1 MAYALALVAT
11 PWVRKL
17 AIATGCLSK
26 PAQDRWG
33 RRFVPRLGGLSI
45 AVGFLGAVA
54 WALPNEP
61 RLAGLIAGGLII
73 TVTGLVDDFRR
84 MHPST
89 KLAAQIIAG
98 CVVVLFG
105 TQIDLATSWLSTPLT
120 IGWLV
125 LVMNAFNLMDNM
137 DGLAAG
143 IGAIAGVFCT
153 IHALYAG
160 QFAVA
165 LVSAGLTGS
174 TLGFLHYNLPP
185 AKIFMGDTGSMV
197 LGLGLGALALME
209 TWHQPARLL
218 GILSLPTLLLALP
231 IFDTLFVTFQRM
243 THGRHPF
250 QGGTDHLSH
259 RLGFLGLAPR
269 QVVYLLYS
277 LTTMFGA
284 LSLIPITDEPIA
296 IISIWL
302 VAIGALLLLGGTL
315 AKVRVYSGPADAF
328 PEAEAKVTVIE
339 TMLMHKRRLVEMAV
353 DFAFICASYVMAHA
367 LRFENNLT
375 PDIEALLLQSLPWVI
390 AVKMVCFYSCGLY
403 RGVWRY
409 ISLSDLTNILKAVLV
424 SSVLSAVVVLYL
436 WRFEGYSR
444 AVFIIDGT
452 MLFLAVSG
460 ARLVEPMLN
469 EWISASSPAKTSVLI
484 IGAGDTG
491 EIALQQIKL
500 KPDGRRVVGFLDDD
514 PAKQGN
520 AIHGVRILGSRR
532 ELGKVVKQFGVRQ
545 VLIAIRQPPPQLL
558 QQVQGYC
565 EENGLSWR
573 ALPSLA
579 LGDPAPNLTT

>member
-1 MAYALALVAT
+1 
-11 PWVRKL
+11 
-17 AIATGCLSK
+17 
-26 PAQDRWG
+26 
-33 RRFVPRLGGLSI
+33 
-45 AVGFLGAVA
+45 
-54 WALPNEP
+54 
-61 RLAGLIAGGLII
+61 
-73 TVTGLVDDFRR
+73 
-84 MHPST
+84 
-89 KLAAQIIAG
+89 
-98 CVVVLFG
+98 
-105 TQIDLATSWLSTPLT
+105 
-120 IGWLV
+120 
-125 LVMNAFNLMDNM
+125 
-137 DGLAAG
+137 
-143 IGAIAGVFCT
+143 
-153 IHALYAG
+153 
-160 QFAVA
+160 
-165 LVSAGLTGS
+165 
-174 TLGFLHYNLPP
+174 
-185 AKIFMGDTGSMV
+185 
-197 LGLGLGALALME
+197 
-209 TWHQPARLL
+209 
-218 GILSLPTLLLALP
+218 
-231 IFDTLFVTFQRM
+231 
-243 THGRHPF
+243 
-250 QGGTDHLSH
+250 
-259 RLGFLGLAPR
+259 
-269 QVVYLLYS
+269 
-277 LTTMFGA
+277 
-284 LSLIPITDEPIA
+284 
-296 IISIWL
+296 
-302 VAIGALLLLGGTL
+302 
-315 AKVRVYSGPADAF
+315 
-328 PEAEAKVTVIE
+328 
-339 TMLMHKRRLVEMAV
+339 
-353 DFAFICASYVMAHA
+353 
-367 LRFENNLT
+367 
-375 PDIEALLLQSLPWVI
+375 
-390 AVKMVCFYSCGLY
+390 MVCFYSCGLY

-469 EWISASSPAKTSVLI
+469 EWISASSPAKTPVLI